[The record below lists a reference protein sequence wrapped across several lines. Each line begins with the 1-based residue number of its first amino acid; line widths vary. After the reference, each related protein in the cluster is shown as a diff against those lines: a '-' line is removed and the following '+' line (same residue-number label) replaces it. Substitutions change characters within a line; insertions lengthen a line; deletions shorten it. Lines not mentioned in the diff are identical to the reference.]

1 MIDHAVTAARSASP
15 LSQHTPALA
24 VAANEEETVVVGPF
38 TGETMVDAVVA
49 ATKPRRIPADPR
61 LLKGAAEIE
70 ATIIAVLRAHGL
82 TVVREADT
90 SYFDADKEK
99 AFAKECGRN
108 AMQTV
113 LGALEEVAA

>member
-1 MIDHAVTAARSASP
+1 MANANPWATDKAVHHPECTCLDGGCDRRAAKSF
-15 LSQHTPALA
+15 
-24 VAANEEETVVVGPF
+24 V
-38 TGETMVDAVVA
+38 GETMVDAVVA